1 MKGLFEM
8 KRLSLILLAL
18 IMCASLVLASCTSG
32 TNASGAD
39 IGTDTEVTP
48 DSENATDTETE
59 ATDDTVYT
67 FEELAKRIERTD
79 AKGEL
84 DNETLVTVNGMPISA
99 AAVRYITHYIT
110 SANMLPDD
118 ANKEYTEFY
127 LTTAAIA
134 SISDKMN
141 AGLTEEAYTQNIQAS
156 IDYLKGMY
164 GDGYEQAVKDASFTP
179 YFYTY
184 YTALQSLSSSIFSS
198 MTATPDAEA
207 SKKVLETAIA
217 SINESGDY
225 VRAKHVLI
233 QFPEGEGENG
243 AVTDEQKKAA
253 LDKANE
259 VVAKANSMASPADFD
274 ALVAEY
280 GEDPGMTANP
290 GGYVFTYNEMVPE
303 FEEATFAL
311 EDYAI
316 SSPVETTY
324 GYHVIQKLPIE
335 ADGLDTTN
343 LVQTE
348 VYNIAANDYYYGLL
362 LEESANY
369 EIVYAD
375 NYQERISEFAIEYLD
390 MVNASED
397 AANEEAAE

>member
-1 MKGLFEM
+1 M
-8 KRLSLILLAL
+8 KRLALILLAL
-18 IMCASLVLASCTSG
+18 VMCASLVLSSCTPDE
-32 TNASGAD
+32 NASGAN
-39 IGTDTEVTP
+39 IGGETEITPESGTDTE
-48 DSENATDTETE
+48 DTENTE
-59 ATDDTVYT
+59 DTEETVYT
-67 FEELAKRIERTD
+67 FEELAKRMERTD

-84 DNETLVTVNGMPISA
+84 DSETLVTVNGMPISA

-110 SANMLPDD
+110 SANMLPDE

-134 SISDKMN
+134 SLSEKLN
-141 AGLTEEAYTQNIQAS
+141 AGLTETAYTQNVQAS
-156 IDYLKGMY
+156 IDYLKSMY

-184 YTALQSLSSSIFSS
+184 YTALQTLSSFIFAS
-198 MTATPDAEA
+198 MTETPDAEA
-207 SKKVLETAIA
+207 SKKVLETAINA
-217 SINESGDY
+217 INEGGDY

-259 VVAKANSMASPADFD
+259 VVAKANEMASPADFD
-274 ALVAEY
+274 ALVTEY

-290 GGYVFTYNEMVPE
+290 GGYVFTYSEMVPE
-303 FEEATFAL
+303 FEEAAFAL

-316 SSPVETTY
+316 SAPIETTY
-324 GYHVIQKLPIE
+324 GYHIIQKLPLE
-335 ADGLDTTN
+335 ADGLDKTN
-343 LVQTE
+343 LTQTQ
-348 VYNIAANDYYYGLL
+348 VYNVAANDYYYALL

-390 MVNASED
+390 LAEAAEQ
-397 AANEEAAE
+397 AANEETAE